1 MQDLPLHITGACSS
15 SFCPLFPKACIE
27 PAHPL
32 SRRLACAMRSQACT
46 QHRLACRIILSPNS
60 CQGRSASADV
70 CDEQPSAAG
79 LVIELRAGH
88 AGIR

>member
-1 MQDLPLHITGACSS
+1 MRPAVSGVQAAGTVQKSCSYA
-15 SFCPLFPKACIE
+15 LGQ
-27 PAHPL
+27 AHF
-32 SRRLACAMRSQACT
+32 ADAVGT
-46 QHRLACRIILSPNS
+46 RLACRIILSPDS

-70 CDEQPSAAG
+70 CEEEPSGAG